1 METKT
6 PNIEERPSHTPDGQ
20 PIIYFTFDDGPAAD
34 TPDVLAA
41 LADNN
46 ARATFFVLGGQVKA
60 YPDLLR
66 AEVEA
71 GHYVANHT
79 FNHPS
84 LRDIPHDVFVTE
96 MNDTFEIVQSTV
108 GDMFKLDG
116 RMYLMRPPY
125 GHTDDNTAGW
135 ARELGYDMVLWTIDP
150 WDWNTPGT
158 EAIVTQVLA
167 EAQPG
172 AIVLLHDGG
181 GDRSQTAAALRQILP
196 ALAEKGYV
204 FHNLYLGW

>member
-1 METKT
+1 MENKI
-6 PNIEERPSHTPDGQ
+6 PNIEERPSHTPAGQ

-41 LADNN
+41 LAENN
-46 ARATFFVLGGQVKA
+46 ARATFFVLGAQVQS

-66 AEVEA
+66 AEAEA
-71 GHYVANHT
+71 GHYIANHT

-84 LRDIPHDVFVTE
+84 LRDIPRDDFMTE
-96 MNDTFEIVQSTV
+96 MNETAAVVQSTV

-125 GHTDDNTAGW
+125 GHTDDNTANW

-150 WDWNTPGT
+150 WDWSMPGT
-158 EAIVTQVLA
+158 EVIVEKVLA
-167 EAQPG
+167 QAQPG
-172 AIVLLHDGG
+172 SIVLLHDGG
-181 GDRSQTAAALRQILP
+181 GDRSQTATALRQILP
-196 ALAEKGYV
+196 VLAEQGYV

>member
-1 METKT
+1 VETKN
-6 PNIEERPSHTPDGQ
+6 PNVELRPSHTPAGQ
-20 PIIYFTFDDGPAAD
+20 PIIYFTFDDGPAEN

-41 LADNN
+41 LAENN
-46 ARATFFVLGGQVKA
+46 AKATFFVLGGQVKA
-60 YPDLLR
+60 HPDLLR
-66 AEVEA
+66 AEAEA
-71 GHYVANHT
+71 GHYIANHT
-79 FNHPS
+79 FSHPS
-84 LRDIPHDVFVTE
+84 LQGIARDIFMTE
-96 MNDTFEIVQSTV
+96 MTETAEIVQETV

-125 GHTDDNTAGW
+125 GHTDDNTAVW

-196 ALAEKGYV
+196 ALAEQGYV
-204 FHNLYLGW
+204 FRNLYLGW